1 LMADSK
7 INKQY
12 PNLNFFKLC
21 NTWLC

>member
-1 LMADSK
+1 LIVDSK

-21 NTWLC
+21 DTWLC